1 MPDVQEVFGMATQK
15 VRPDE
20 GFVERQQGHQRRR
33 ARNRRFG
40 TLALVAA
47 IGIAAAVFVVRLA
60 GEEDRSHPAVQPA
73 PPPAVAAEEVDHLLD
88 LDTGTLTPLPE
99 NIDGRQYAASPDGS
113 RLAYVAPGED
123 GISQIFVADLD
134 GSGVRQVTYDPV
146 GADWPAWSPDGT
158 MIAYAGS
165 GIGIY
170 RYLFVLDVAT
180 GVSTQIDD
188 GAIELRF
195 LFGGGPQ
202 FTPDGSS
209 LVYTGGGGSLP
220 EVRTF
225 PVAGGKST
233 LLSGFSWSRNLHDA
247 GNVSLSPDG
256 SLVTMM
262 GSEIGGPGAIRFVAN
277 ADGTGLRSL
286 PGSFSDPA
294 GTWSPDGS
302 RVVGI
307 RFGLNGDGSRSIIV
321 IDIATGD
328 ASPVAQGNG
337 AIWVDDHTLLI
348 DV

>member
-47 IGIAAAVFVVRLA
+47 IGVAAAVFVVRLA
-60 GEEDRSHPAVQPA
+60 GEEDRSQPAVQPT
-73 PPPAVAAEEVDHLLD
+73 PPPAVVAEEVDHLLD

-158 MIAYAGS
+158 MIAYGGS
-165 GIGIY
+165 GSGDLVH
-170 RYLFVLDVAT
+170 LFVLDVAT
-180 GVSTQIDD
+180 GEPTQIDD
-188 GAIELRF
+188 GTLDLQVAA
-195 LFGGGPQ
+195 GGLQ

-209 LVYTGGGGSLP
+209 LVYTAGPFQRP
-220 EVRTF
+220 ELRTV
-225 PVAGGKST
+225 PVAGGEST
-233 LLSGFSWSRNLHDA
+233 LLIGYGWGGMNDA
-247 GNVSLSPDG
+247 ANGALSPDG

-277 ADGTGLRSL
+277 ADGTELRHIPQGASN
-286 PGSFSDPA
+286 PA

-302 RVVGI
+302 RIVCSDYAGKDILVV
-307 RFGLNGDGSRSIIV
+307 
-321 IDIATGD
+321 DIATGD
-328 ASPVAQGNG
+328 ASRVAEGSG
-337 AIWVDDHTLLI
+337 AIWLDDHTLLI